1 MVKSKSFSQS
11 KGVRTA
17 AILLVAV
24 FVILSGVLAYS
35 FARGFASAGPL
46 GIESFFPSLL
56 TETPTVATEG
66 GILSTAPASDA
77 VEQSIPA
84 AQPWD
89 GASRVTV
96 LLVGLDYR
104 DWDSGEKYSRSDS
117 MMLLTL
123 DPLTK
128 TAGVLSIPRDMW
140 VAIPGFEHAKI
151 NTAYYLGDAYKLPG
165 GGPGL
170 AIQTVEEFLGIPI
183 NYYAQIDFQAF
194 EDFID
199 ELGGVRV
206 VVPEKI
212 TIDKL
217 GDGAK
222 TIKKL
227 RPGEHILTGPWAL
240 AYARARYTEGGDFDR
255 AQRQQQVLMGI
266 REKVFSAEMLP
277 TLIRKAPEIFQ
288 ELSAGIRTN
297 LNLDDAIRLALLAQQ
312 VTDDK
317 IQRGVIGKEYV
328 LFGFSPDDLSIL
340 VPLPDKIQML
350 VDQVFNTGSSQ
361 GPLTAGDLL
370 AQMTIEAASLGISN
384 GSSLPGLAG
393 RTGDYL
399 RNQGVNVSQVSESA
413 ESTFTTTVIDHTGNP
428 YLMKYLIES
437 LQINPNRI
445 YSRFDPNSPYAVE
458 LILGE
463 DLAKSGIV
471 P

>member
-1 MVKSKSFSQS
+1 MTTPNSSNKSKWLQAGLILALGLFIFFA
-11 KGVRTA
+11 GVA
-17 AILLVAV
+17 AYTLGHAAASRGK
-24 FVILSGVLAYS
+24 SGLQQ
-35 FARGFASAGPL
+35 FL
-46 GIESFFPSLL
+46 PS
-56 TETPTVATEG
+56 
-66 GILSTAPASDA
+66 SASDA
-77 VEQSIPA
+77 PTPAPGETALPLTPEAGAVEQEIPA
-84 AQPWD
+84 ATPWD
-89 GASRVTV
+89 GAGRVTI

-104 DWDSGEKYSRSDS
+104 DWDAGEKYSRSDT

-128 TAGVLSIPRDMW
+128 TAGVLSIPRDLW
-140 VAIPGFEHAKI
+140 VSIPGFEHGKI

-170 AIQTVEEFLGIPI
+170 AIQTVEETLGIPI

-194 EDFID
+194 ENFID
-199 ELGGVRV
+199 EIGGVRV
-206 VVPEKI
+206 NVPEKI
-212 TIDKL
+212 TIDRL

-227 RPGEHILTGPWAL
+227 RRGEHILTGPWAL

-277 TLIRKAPEIFQ
+277 TLIKKAPEIYS
-288 ELSAGIRTN
+288 ELAAGIRTN
-297 LNLDDAIRLALLAQQ
+297 LSLDDAIRLALLAQQ
-312 VTDDK
+312 VKDED

-340 VPLPDKIQML
+340 IPLPDKIQML

-361 GPLTAGDLL
+361 GPVTTGD
-370 AQMTIEAASLGISN
+370 AQARMKAEAASLAVLN
-384 GSSLPGLAG
+384 GSSLPGFAEK
-393 RTGDYL
+393 TAVFL
-399 RNQGVNVSQVSESA
+399 RGQGVNVQQVSEGA
-413 ESTFTTTVIDHTGNP
+413 ESTFTTTLIDHTGNP
-428 YLMKYLIES
+428 YLLRYLLDT
-437 LQINPNRI
+437 LQINPNKI
-445 YSRFDPNSPYAVE
+445 ISRFDPNAPISVE
-458 LILGE
+458 IILGE

>member
-1 MVKSKSFSQS
+1 MVKSKSLFQS

-17 AILLVAV
+17 AILLVAIFIV
-24 FVILSGVLAYS
+24 LSGVLAYS
-35 FARGFASAGPL
+35 FARGIASAGPL
-46 GIESFFPSLL
+46 GIQSFFPSLL
-56 TETPTVATEG
+56 TETPTVAIEG
-66 GILSTAPASDA
+66 EINSTAPAADA
-77 VEQSIPA
+77 IEQAIPA

-89 GASRVTV
+89 GAGRVTV

-104 DWDSGEKYSRSDS
+104 DWDAGEKYSRSDS

-140 VAIPGFEHAKI
+140 VAIPGFEHGKI

-255 AQRQQQVLMGI
+255 AQRQQQVLLGI

-277 TLIRKAPEIFQ
+277 TLIRKAPEIYQ

-297 LNLDDAIRLALLAQQ
+297 LSLDEVIRLALLAQQ
-312 VTDDK
+312 VTDDN

-361 GPLTAGDLL
+361 GPVTAGDLITQL
-370 AQMTIEAASLGISN
+370 ASEAASLGISN
-384 GSSLPGLAG
+384 GSTLPGFAG

-399 RNQGVNVSQVSESA
+399 RSQGVNVAQVSETA
-413 ESTFTTTVIDHTGNP
+413 EPTFTTTVIDHTGNP
-428 YLMKYLIES
+428 YLMKYLIET
-437 LQINPNRI
+437 LQINPNRV

>member
-1 MVKSKSFSQS
+1 MVKSKSLFQS

-17 AILLVAV
+17 AILLVAIFIV
-24 FVILSGVLAYS
+24 LSGVLAYS
-35 FARGFASAGPL
+35 FARGLASAGPL
-46 GIESFFPSLL
+46 GIQSFFPSQL
-56 TETPTVATEG
+56 TETPTVGTEG
-66 GILSTAPASDA
+66 GIISTAPAEDA
-77 VEQSIPA
+77 IEQAIPA
-84 AQPWD
+84 ALPWD
-89 GASRVTV
+89 GAGRVTV

-104 DWDSGEKYSRSDS
+104 DWDAGEKYSRSDS

-140 VAIPGFEHAKI
+140 VAIPGFEHGKI

-255 AQRQQQVLMGI
+255 AQRQQQVLLGI

-277 TLIRKAPEIFQ
+277 TLIRKAPEIYQ

-297 LNLDDAIRLALLAQQ
+297 LSLDEVIRLALLAQQ
-312 VTDDK
+312 VTDDN

-361 GPLTAGDLL
+361 GPVTAGDLTT
-370 AQMTIEAASLGISN
+370 QMASEAATLGISN

-399 RNQGVNVSQVSESA
+399 RSQGVNVAQVSEST

-428 YLMKYLIES
+428 YLMKYLIET
-437 LQINPNRI
+437 LQINPNRV